1 MSSDWL
7 IFCDHV
13 FSLSALWWRRIRGL
27 WKLPDGR
34 DWLRGKLGLVLMG
47 GAMASK
53 FSVDGQGCVPSLLF
67 DLRQNYGGD
76 NEDNGDLQMVLCI
89 HCSHSMPL
97 TLHQATAA
105 PRLCCRFLDTHRQVW
120 VSLLW
125 GHCSFILGPGSVCAL
140 QESISQS
147 CVSFESSM
155 VGLTAT
161 SSKRA

>member
-1 MSSDWL
+1 
-7 IFCDHV
+7 
-13 FSLSALWWRRIRGL
+13 
-27 WKLPDGR
+27 
-34 DWLRGKLGLVLMG
+34 MG

-125 GHCSFILGPGSVCAL
+125 GHCSFLLSPGACKGFVCAL
-140 QESISQS
+140 QE
-147 CVSFESSM
+147 CVSPVLCKFLQLYGGIM
-155 VGLTAT
+155 VTI
-161 SSKRA
+161 SKRAYAIPRSTAPRAPAPAVVHC